1 MNKSLITFAI
11 LAAAAS
17 AAAAQSSVTVY
28 GKVDL
33 GARKAVGSGNNEIAT
48 GSDGRLGFK
57 GTEDLGGGT
66 RAFFNLEHRFFPNS
80 GMQDGTQFWKGL
92 ANVGLSGAYGQVSLG
107 RQYVAAF
114 SLIQNQID
122 PFGGDTVAQLR
133 DVGFRVA
140 SIAKTRIDSSIR
152 YDLSANGLNVAVSA
166 AEGVAN
172 GGPDRPLS
180 VAANYKVGSLFVG
193 AGYEDPAG
201 VNDNILSLGAAYTLG
216 AATLSAGYSRGDT
229 NANVKATGVMLG
241 LNWVVGSG
249 EVKAA
254 IGTQKQGSNTTAQK
268 VGLGYHHALS
278 KRTVIYTDVGHDRKA
293 LTEKTGYDLGIKHA
307 F

>member
-11 LAAAAS
+11 LAAAAG

-33 GARKAVGSGNNEIAT
+33 GLRKAVGASNSELAT

-57 GTEDLGGGT
+57 GTEDLGGGN
-66 RAFFNLEHRFFPNS
+66 RAFFNIEHRFFPNT
-80 GMQDGTQFWKGL
+80 GVQDGGQFWKGISQ
-92 ANVGLSGAYGQVSLG
+92 VGLGGAYGQVALG

-140 SIAKTRIDSSIR
+140 SIARTRVDNSIR
-152 YDLSANGLNVAVSA
+152 YDFSANGLNVALSSA
-166 AEGVAN
+166 ESTAN

-193 AGYEDPAG
+193 AGYENPAG
-201 VNDNILSLGAAYTLG
+201 VNDNIMSLGAAYTLG
-216 AATLSAGYSRGDT
+216 AATLSAGYSKGDT
-229 NANVKATGVMLG
+229 NANVTAKGVMVG
-241 LNWVVGSG
+241 LNWALGSG
-249 EVKAA
+249 ELKAA
-254 IGTQKQGSNTTAQK
+254 AGTQKQGSTTTAQK

-278 KRTVIYTDVGHDRKA
+278 KRTTIYTDVGHDSKA
-293 LTEKTGYDLGIKHA
+293 VANKTGYDLGLKHT

>member
-11 LAAAAS
+11 LAAAAG

-28 GKVDL
+28 GKVDI
-33 GARKAVGSGNNEIAT
+33 GARKAVGSSNNEIAT

-57 GTEDLGGGT
+57 GTEDLGGGN
-66 RAFFNLEHRFFPNS
+66 RAFFNLEHRFFPNN
-80 GMQDGTQFWKGL
+80 GTQDGTQFWKGI
-92 ANVGLSGAYGQVSLG
+92 AHAGLSGAYGQVALG

-152 YDLSANGLNVAVSA
+152 YDFSANGLNVALSG
-166 AEGVAN
+166 AEAVTN
-172 GGPDRPLS
+172 GGTDRPVS
-180 VAANYKVGSLFVG
+180 VAANYKVGGLFVG

-201 VNDNILSLGAAYTLG
+201 VNDNIMSIGAAYTMG

-229 NANVKATGVMLG
+229 NANVKATGFMLG
-241 LNWVVGSG
+241 LNWGVGPG
-249 EVKAA
+249 ELKAA
-254 IGTQKQGSNTTAQK
+254 IGTQKQGSTTTAQK
-268 VGLGYHHALS
+268 VGLGYHYALS
-278 KRTVIYTDVGHDRKA
+278 KRTIIYTDIGHDRKA
-293 LTEKTGYDLGIKHA
+293 LTDKTGYDLGIKHS